1 MTKMFTI
8 KKRENIT
15 LIATVVLCFIFQ
27 SSAFGSPV
35 PIILTGDESSIDL
48 KIGETVDITSD
59 FQITL
64 INILD
69 DSRCPSDVTC
79 IWEGT
84 VSAEINMI
92 KDGEGRKYVIPIG
105 LADGMESQ
113 IIDDF
118 YVMLYDVKPYPIST
132 KQIESSEY
140 VATLIVSQVTEKIDP
155 PLKQFKSGVSINDTK
170 CSDDLRLVIKSSN
183 SSPACVKPE
192 TVSKLLLRGWALN
205 LSAISSFEEC
215 ESAGNPVMES
225 YPRQCRTLDGK
236 HFVEQINPKMMSPES
251 KCEKYGGTWIDEL
264 NECESLLTVNEFV
277 KILSETQEIDSIFEQ
292 LGKPHDDIGS
302 GIHIYVYYLNDETQ
316 IWIGYTDEII
326 YVKHMDT
333 DGNLIDILYE
343 ISS

>member
-1 MTKMFTI
+1 MI
-8 KKRENIT
+8 KKRECT
-15 LIATVVLCFIFQ
+15 ALIAIVALCFTFQ
-27 SSAFGSPV
+27 SNAFSSPV

-48 KIGETVDITSD
+48 KIDETVDINPN

-64 INILD
+64 VNILD

-84 VSAEINMI
+84 ISAEIKIMKN
-92 KDGEGRKYVIPIG
+92 GESRGTYVIPIG

-113 IIDDF
+113 LIDDF
-118 YVMLYDVKPYPIST
+118 YVMLYDVKPYPVST

-140 VATLIVSQVTEKIDP
+140 VATLIISQVTEKMDP
-155 PLKQFKSGVSINDTK
+155 PLKQFKLGIPINDTK

-192 TVSKLLLRGWALN
+192 TVNKLLLRGWAFD
-205 LSAISSFEEC
+205 LSFVSSFEEC

-225 YPRQCRTLDGK
+225 YPRQCTTPDGK
-236 HFVEQINPKMMSPES
+236 HFVEQINPKMMNPES
-251 KCEKYGGTWIDEL
+251 KCEKYGGTWSAEL
-264 NECESLLTVNEFV
+264 NKCESLLTLDEFT
-277 KILSETQEIDSIFEQ
+277 KILFETQDIDSIFEQ

-316 IWIGYTDEII
+316 IWIGYTDEVI
-326 YVKHMDT
+326 YVKHMDA
-333 DGNLIDILYE
+333 DGNLLDILYE
-343 ISS
+343 MSS

>member
-1 MTKMFTI
+1 MFTI
-8 KKRENIT
+8 KKRESIA
-15 LIATVVLCFIFQ
+15 LIATVVLCFSFQ
-27 SSAFGSPV
+27 SSAFGSSI
-35 PIILTGDESSIDL
+35 PIILTGDELSINL

-84 VSAEINMI
+84 VSAEINLI
-92 KDGEGRKYVIPIG
+92 KDGEGHKYVIPIG

-113 IIDDF
+113 LIDDF
-118 YVMLYDVKPYPIST
+118 YVMLYDVTPYPIST
-132 KQIESSEY
+132 RQIESSEY
-140 VATLIVSQVTEKIDP
+140 VATLIVSQVTEKIDS

-192 TVSKLLLRGWALN
+192 TVNKLLLRGWALD
-205 LSAISSFEEC
+205 LSTISSFEEC

-225 YPRQCRTLDGK
+225 YPKQCRTLDGK

-251 KCEKYGGTWIDEL
+251 KCEKYGGIWSAEL
-264 NECESLLTVNEFV
+264 NECESLLTLNEFT
-277 KILSETQEIDSIFEQ
+277 KILSETQDIESIFEQ
-292 LGKPHDDIGS
+292 LGKYHDDIGS

-326 YVKHMDT
+326 YVKHMDAV
-333 DGNLIDILYE
+333 GNLIDILYE

>member
-1 MTKMFTI
+1 MFTI
-8 KKRENIT
+8 KKRDSIT
-15 LIATVVLCFIFQ
+15 LMSIVALCFIFQ
-27 SSAFGSPV
+27 SSAFASPI

-48 KIGETVDITSD
+48 KIGETIDISN

-64 INILD
+64 VNILD
-69 DSRCPSDVTC
+69 DSRCPTDVTC

-84 VSAEINMI
+84 VSAEIKMI
-92 KDGEGRKYVIPIG
+92 KDGESRGTYVIPIG
-105 LADGMESQ
+105 LADGIESQ
-113 IIDDF
+113 LIDDF
-118 YVMLYDVKPYPIST
+118 YVMLYDVKPYPVST

-140 VATLIVSQVTEKIDP
+140 VATLIVSQVTEKTDS
-155 PLKQFKSGVSINDTK
+155 PLKQFKSGVPINETK

-192 TVSKLLLRGWALN
+192 TVNKLLLRGWAFA
-205 LSAISSFEEC
+205 LSTVSSFEEC

-251 KCEKYGGTWIDEL
+251 KCEKHGGTWIAEL
-264 NECESLLTVNEFV
+264 NECESFFTVNEFT